1 MGVQLRQSVT
11 VEAGHIARAPR
22 SRTRFWLEF
31 LARRILRLSILLFGV
46 ALVAFALAK
55 FSPINPVDAYL
66 GPSVIH
72 VSPEQ
77 RELIAQRSADYSAFA
92 GHRRTIPTVNQLLL
106 FLSRTFCFGAAN
118 VLEKAPRLRK
128 QPMDKV
134 VVAALFELM
143 RFWHD
148 RYLGF
153 EQFLSPDQ
161 LHMNDWSYGCL
172 ADALAYAIGHP
183 LLPKSRK

>member
-66 GPSVIH
+66 GPSVIQ

-77 RELIAQRSADYSAFA
+77 RELIAQRWDSPVA
-92 GHRRTIPTVNQLLL
+92 GDWVVELVGLEPTT
-106 FLSRTFCFGAAN
+106 R
-118 VLEKAPRLRK
+118 VLW
-128 QPMDKV
+128 KV
-134 VVAALFELM
+134 VRV
-143 RFWHD
+143 R
-148 RYLGF
+148 
-153 EQFLSPDQ
+153 PT
-161 LHMNDWSYGCL
+161 
-172 ADALAYAIGHP
+172 P
-183 LLPKSRK
+183 LVGRPSRSRAFCYFT